1 VGPSPKRGSKAKPM
15 MGVKGDHPLEKQV
28 FEAELP
34 EAEHFVSRPG
44 YVMVWLMLYGL
55 CHCACPYL

>member
-1 VGPSPKRGSKAKPM
+1 M